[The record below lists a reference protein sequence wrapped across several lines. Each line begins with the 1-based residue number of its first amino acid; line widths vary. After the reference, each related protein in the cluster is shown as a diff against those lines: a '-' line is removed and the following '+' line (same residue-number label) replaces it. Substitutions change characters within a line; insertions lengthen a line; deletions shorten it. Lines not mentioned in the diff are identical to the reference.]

1 MAKKINFKTV
11 DEVNRAHAALTDFSI
26 EHVLV
31 KYPLHPKGDDTD
43 KTNHYIVVLNR
54 LKNDAIVVLNEAKL
68 SPSGVKNA
76 RHYEAIALA
85 HKHYQPTFDCK
96 CRHCGK
102 TFKHVDKHAAW
113 CSKECR
119 KQFRIAKKQQS

>member
-1 MAKKINFKTV
+1 MAKKINFKTI
-11 DEVNRAHAALTDFSI
+11 DEVNKAHAALTDFSI

-31 KYPLHPKGDDTD
+31 EYPK
-43 KTNHYIVVLNR
+43 KKYIVVLNC
-54 LKNDAIVVLNEAKL
+54 LKNDAITVLNEAKL
-68 SPSGVKNA
+68 SPSRVKNA

-85 HKHYQPTFDCK
+85 HKHYQPIFDCK

-102 TFKHVDKHAAW
+102 TFKHVDKRAAW

-119 KQFRIAKKQQS
+119 KQFRIAKKQQP